1 MGAASLFDKNV
12 SVNTYRKLKLK
23 LLRKEFQIDVTP
35 EEESHLNELQSEI
48 AIDNYCRKII
58 SNHWKN

>member
-1 MGAASLFDKNV
+1 MSTAKLFDKTIGID
-12 SVNTYRKLKLK
+12 TYRKLKLEM
-23 LLRKEFQIDVTP
+23 LRKEFKIGVTCA
-35 EEESHLNELQSEI
+35 EEEHLNTLLSEI

>member
-35 EEESHLNELQSEI
+35 EEENHLNELQSEI

-58 SNHWKN
+58 NNHWEH